1 MIFNIFLILIIGLAI
16 TILLIYVYI
25 LSERVD
31 KLSKYLDTALEINN
45 KLVKYNKDILASM
58 MSQNDTAM
66 KVLDYNTNLIKC
78 NDLIIKS
85 NKNLSKLVNELT
97 KEIHINRND
106 T

>member
-1 MIFNIFLILIIGLAI
+1 MIFNLLILIIGLAI

-66 KVLDYNTNLIKC
+66 KVLDYNTNLVKC